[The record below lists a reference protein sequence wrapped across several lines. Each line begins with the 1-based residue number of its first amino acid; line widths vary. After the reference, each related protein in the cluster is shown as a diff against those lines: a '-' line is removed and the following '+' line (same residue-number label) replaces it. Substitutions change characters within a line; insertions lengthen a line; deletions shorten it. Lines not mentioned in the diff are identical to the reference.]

1 MAVDYTLADAASETR
16 VSLKFRDYRG
26 KFRSEPIYVAGADL
40 NARLANA
47 KLIANAIMLVCDGQI
62 WELVLTHTVPFV
74 DPDDGVTALAVV
86 SAPHVNDR
94 PAGSD
99 KDNYMKV
106 WMNLTGGG
114 RGEFLVPMYDAVALD
129 QIDTNDLDLADAN
142 LVALATL
149 FTVTGGVGLLR
160 DSSTKA
166 ITTAV
171 DGGLLAAKSGNSKD
185 RPIIS

>member
-1 MAVDYTLADAASETR
+1 MAVDYTLADAAAETR
-16 VSLKFRDYRG
+16 VSLKFRDYQG
-26 KFRSEPIYVAGADL
+26 KFRSEPVYVAGADL

-47 KLIANAIMLVCDGQI
+47 KLIASATMLVCSGQI
-62 WELVLTHTVPFV
+62 WDLTLTHHVPFI

-86 SAPHVNDR
+86 SAPHVNSR

-99 KDNYMKV
+99 KDNYAKV

-114 RGEFLVPMYDAVALD
+114 RGEFVVPMHDSALA
-129 QIDTNDLDLADAN
+129 QIDTNDLNLANAN

-160 DSSTKA
+160 DSSTKE

-185 RPIIS
+185 RPVIS